1 MAKLIIDVDFSVET
15 ENLRITKDFEEVKLD
30 KKEGEKFFSNINAAE
45 IKFEVISTNDDADAS
60 FSFGIEDGKKGAI
73 MKVEPLA
80 SAAGLQLH
88 AKGEF
93 SVKLRKG
100 VDTML
105 KNLGPNLDLRLRAVT
120 WKDGIYMGFAA
131 PLRSGDYEQESDGWR
146 DSFPKI
152 EKFLIK

>member
-30 KKEGEKFFSNINAAE
+30 KKEGEEFFSNINADE

-131 PLRSGDYEQESDGWR
+131 PLRSGDYEQERDGWR
-146 DSFPKI
+146 ESFPKS

>member
-1 MAKLIIDVDFSVET
+1 MANLIIDVDFSVET

-30 KKEGEKFFSNINAAE
+30 KKEGEEFFSNINADE

-88 AKGEF
+88 TKGEF

-100 VDTML
+100 ADAML

-120 WKDGIYMGFAA
+120 WKGGSYMGFAA